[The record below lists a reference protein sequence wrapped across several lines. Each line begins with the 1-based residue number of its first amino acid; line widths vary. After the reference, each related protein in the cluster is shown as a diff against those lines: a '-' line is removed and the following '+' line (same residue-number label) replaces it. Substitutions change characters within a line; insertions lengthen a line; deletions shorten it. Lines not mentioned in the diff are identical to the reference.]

1 MPLDLLSQSRP
12 DVETAHCSGPA
23 AYEPLAWL
31 PADAWDCH
39 VHVFDARYPFCPTRR
54 FTPGEAPLAALRAMR
69 QRLGLGRSVI
79 VQPSV
84 YGTDNQL
91 LVDTLE
97 REQGRCRGV
106 AVIDPE
112 LREGE
117 LLRLHEAGVRGV
129 RLNLQTQGQDD
140 PVQAR
145 EQLQRLAERICG
157 LGWHVQVY
165 SQLPLFA
172 ALQDTLA
179 NLPCQVVLDH
189 FAGVR
194 AEQGITQPG
203 FAALLALLQDGN
215 VYLKLSAPS
224 RVSRLPGQVDLRP
237 LVAAVV
243 AANPRRLLWGSD
255 WPHTGGLP
263 GEKREPTQIEAF
275 RPVDDGDNLQRL
287 AHWLADPGLLRAIW
301 QTNPDALYG

>member
-1 MPLDLLSQSRP
+1 MPLDLLNPPRP
-12 DVETAHCSGPA
+12 NVEAAHYPGPA
-23 AYEPLAWL
+23 DREPLAWL
-31 PADAWDCH
+31 PAGAWDCH
-39 VHVFDARYPFCPTRR
+39 VHVFEARYPFCPERR
-54 FTPGEAPLAALRAMR
+54 FTPGEAPLAALRALR

-91 LVDTLE
+91 LVASLE
-97 REQGRCRGV
+97 QEQGLCRGV

-129 RLNLQTQGQDD
+129 RLNLQTQGQED

-145 EQLQRLAERICG
+145 EQLQRLAERIRG

-179 NLPCQVVLDH
+179 NLPCRVVLDH

-194 AEQGITQPG
+194 AEQGIAQPG

-224 RVSRLPGQVDLRP
+224 RVSRLPGQEDLRP

-243 AANPRRLLWGSD
+243 AANPGRLLWGSD

-263 GEKREPTQIEAF
+263 GERREPTQIEAF
-275 RPVDDGDNLQRL
+275 RPVDDGENLERL